1 MASKDLNDGMS
12 ASADRMSDPVAPPSE
27 GGREE
32 LNSDS
37 SEGLDDMSD
46 PVAPTSQPGRE
57 EADMAGG
64 DATGGDSDAPL
75 RRKQ

>member
-1 MASKDLNDGMS
+1 MASKDLSDGMS

-32 LNSDS
+32 LESDA

-46 PVAPTSQPGRE
+46 PVAPTSQPGRD
-57 EADMAGG
+57 EADMAGD
-64 DATGGDSDAPL
+64 DASGGGSGAPS
-75 RRKQ
+75 RRR